1 MRCLLKHKWVLG
13 EAFDVQSFSP
23 WRKCERCG
31 MIQRGTYDDERKDI
45 TWETMRERVYRKGQH
60 DKIVRKPLSGPA
72 QVAHALGLYRTR
84 TSDKVKSRKSSLR
97 NKP

>member
-1 MRCLLKHKWVLG
+1 MRCLIKHNWVLG

-31 MIQRGTYDDERKDI
+31 MVQRGTYDKERKDI
-45 TWETMRERVYRKGQH
+45 IWETMREHAYKRSHH
-60 DKIVRKPLSGPA
+60 DKIVRQPLSSFA
-72 QVAHALGLYRTR
+72 QVAHTLGLSRTR
-84 TSDKVKSRKSSLR
+84 KGDKVKSRKSSPR